1 MTDKTYSVWDEN
13 KTISGSEQF
22 LLDWADIPLF
32 QQQEADLK
40 PDRCDLES
48 FKRLANIRNNLQS
61 FLTSH
66 KNNLIICGNNLGCG
80 KTEWA
85 LKLMLTHIENNA
97 PRLKYEDVTT
107 LDKKFNIGVF
117 CKTVPFLVEM
127 KQFGNNGESLVLYK
141 KLKTTE
147 LAVFDDISAVP
158 MSNYDYNILY
168 ALVESRVWSGLPSIF
183 TTNITSL
190 DELQKEV
197 GPRLAERIWKTSVII
212 ELKGEGYRGV

>member
-1 MTDKTYSVWDEN
+1 MTDKNYSIWDEN
-13 KTISGSEQF
+13 KIISGLEEC
-22 LLDWADIPLF
+22 LLDYAEIPVF
-32 QQQEADLK
+32 QRQEADLK
-40 PDRCDLES
+40 PDDCDIEA
-48 FKRLANIRNNLQS
+48 FRRLANIRNNLPS
-61 FLTSH
+61 FLISH

-97 PRLKYEDVTT
+97 HRIRYEDENLVEQ
-107 LDKKFNIGVF
+107 KFNIGVF

-127 KQFGNNGESLVLYK
+127 KQFGNNTNSLALYK

-147 LAVFDDISAVP
+147 LAVFDDISAVS

-168 ALVESRVWSGLPSIF
+168 ALIETRVWAGLPSIF

-197 GPRLAERIWKTSVII
+197 GPRLAERIWKTSTIV

>member
-1 MTDKTYSVWDEN
+1 MEKNYSIWDEN
-13 KTISGSEQF
+13 KNISGLEEF
-22 LLDWADIPLF
+22 LLDWAELPLF
-32 QQQEADLK
+32 QRQEADLK
-40 PDRCDLES
+40 PDNCDLES
-48 FKRLANIRNNLQS
+48 FKRLANIRNNLLS
-61 FLTSH
+61 FLNSH
-66 KNNLIICGNNLGCG
+66 KNNLIICGENLGCG

-97 PRLKYEDVTT
+97 DRLRGVDEET
-107 LDKKFNIGVF
+107 LSEQFNIGVF

-127 KQFGNNGESLVLYK
+127 KQFGSNAESLALYK

-190 DELQKEV
+190 GELEKEV
-197 GPRLAERIWKTSVII
+197 GPRLAERIWKTSTII

>member
-1 MTDKTYSVWDEN
+1 MDRNYSVWDEN
-13 KTISGSEQF
+13 KNISGSEQF
-22 LLDWADIPLF
+22 LLDWAEIPLF

-40 PDRCDLES
+40 PDTCDIES
-48 FKRLANIRNNLQS
+48 FRRLANIRNNLPA
-61 FLTSH
+61 FLESH
-66 KNNLIICGNNLGCG
+66 KNNLVICGNNLGCG

-97 PRLKYEDVTT
+97 PRLKYVDENVV
-107 LDKKFNIGVF
+107 DKMFNVGVF

-127 KQFGNNGESLVLYK
+127 KQFGNNTDCLKLYK

-168 ALVESRVWSGLPSIF
+168 ALIESRVWSGLPSIY

-190 DELQKEV
+190 EELEKEV

>member
-1 MTDKTYSVWDEN
+1 MEKNYSIWDEN
-13 KTISGSEQF
+13 KEISGSEQF
-22 LLDWADIPLF
+22 LLDWAEIPQF
-32 QQQEADLK
+32 QRQEADLK
-40 PDRCDLES
+40 PDKCDLDA
-48 FKRLANIRNNLQS
+48 FKRLANIRNNLSS
-61 FLTSH
+61 FLESH
-66 KNNLIICGNNLGCG
+66 KNNLIICGQNLGCG

-97 PRLKYEDVTT
+97 PRLKFVDENDVSK
-107 LDKKFNIGVF
+107 LFNIGVF

-127 KQFGNNGESLVLYK
+127 KQFGSNLDSLTTYK
-141 KLKTTE
+141 KLKTAE

-168 ALVESRVWSGLPSIF
+168 ALVESRVWAGLPSIF

-190 DELQKEV
+190 KELEKEV